1 MYDVIVVGGGIV
13 GGSILRELSKY
24 NGKFLLL
31 EKENDV
37 AEGASKANSAI
48 VHSGYDPLP
57 GTLMARLNVE
67 GNAMFKKNC
76 EDLCVDF
83 KQNGSMVIG
92 FSKDDDI
99 LIKELYERGIE
110 NKVPNIKILEADE
123 VYKKEPNLS
132 KGITTALYAP
142 TGGIVGA
149 YEYTIA
155 IIENAVDNGAFIKR
169 DSEVVGIEKEDNCF
183 IVTTGNGDKYE
194 STIVINC
201 SGVNC
206 ADVRNMICKEVY
218 TVNPARGEYYVLD
231 KQEVITSTI
240 FQCPTK
246 EGKGILVTPSVH
258 GNVLVGPN
266 YDKGVKKDEVANTSK
281 GLDEVRTKSQKTV
294 QLDFRANVR
303 NFAGLRCDL
312 DGYKDFYIKEDDEVT
327 NFIDVSGIRS
337 PGLSAAPAI
346 GVMVAN
352 MVKDKVDLSIN
363 TNFNPKRVKN
373 IFIKLSNEEKDKLI
387 KKDSNFG
394 EIICRCENVTYGEI
408 VESIRNSVGAVSI
421 EGVKK
426 RCRPGAG
433 RCQGGFCQPKVLDI
447 LAKELGKDPNEIV
460 YNKKDSFV
468 LKKL

>member
-1 MYDVIVVGGGIV
+1 MYDVIIIGGGIS

-24 NGKFLLL
+24 QGRFLLL

-57 GTLMARLNVE
+57 GTLMAKLNVE
-67 GNAMFKKNC
+67 GNAMFKENC
-76 EDLCVDF
+76 ENLCVDF

-92 FSKDDDI
+92 FCEDDDI

-110 NKVPNIKILEADE
+110 NKVPNIEILSANE
-123 VYKKEPNLS
+123 VYEKEPNLS

-155 IIENAVDNGAFIKR
+155 IIENAADNGAIVKR
-169 DSEVVGIEKEDNCF
+169 DSEVISIEKIDSIFEVSTRD
-183 IVTTGNGDKYE
+183 GDKYKGK
-194 STIVINC
+194 IVINC
-201 SGVNC
+201 SGINC
-206 ADVRNMICKEVY
+206 ADVRNMICKEVFR
-218 TVNPARGEYYVLD
+218 VSPARGEYFVLD

-246 EGKGILVTPSVH
+246 EGKGTLVTPSVH

-266 YDKGVKKDEVANTSK
+266 YDKNVKYDEITNTSK
-281 GLDEVRTKSQKTV
+281 GLEEVRTKSKKTAN
-294 QLDFRANVR
+294 LDFRTNVR
-303 NFAGLRCDL
+303 NFSGLRCDL
-312 DGYKDFYIKEDDEVT
+312 EGYKDFYIKEDDEVT

-346 GVMVAN
+346 GIMVAN
-352 MVKDKVDLSIN
+352 MVVEKLNLSPN
-363 TNFNPKRVKN
+363 EKFNPKRHKN
-373 IFIKLSNEEKDKLI
+373 IFIKLSNEDKDKLI

-394 EIICRCENVTYGEI
+394 EIICRCENITYGEI

-447 LAKELGKDPNEIV
+447 LAKELGKRPDEIV
-460 YNKKDSFV
+460 YNKKDSFI

>member
-1 MYDVIVVGGGIV
+1 MYDVIVIGGGIS

-24 NGKFLLL
+24 NGRFLLL
-31 EKENDV
+31 EKEIDV

-57 GTLMARLNVE
+57 GTLMAKLNVE
-67 GNAMFKKNC
+67 GNAMFKMNC
-76 EDLCVDF
+76 EDLHVDF

-92 FSKDDDI
+92 FSEEDRKI
-99 LIKELYERGIE
+99 IEKLYERGIS
-110 NKVPNIKILEADE
+110 NKVPGITILESDE
-123 VYKKEPNLS
+123 VYEKEPNLS
-132 KGITTALYAP
+132 KGIIAALYAP

-169 DSEVVGIEKEDNCF
+169 DSEVIDIEKLDNKF
-183 IVTTGNGDKYE
+183 VVTTSNGDKYE
-194 STIVINC
+194 TSVVINC
-201 SGVNC
+201 SGINC
-206 ADVRNMICKEVY
+206 ADVRNLVCKEIFK
-218 TVNPARGEYYVLD
+218 VNPARGEYYVLD
-231 KQEVITSTI
+231 KQEIITSTI

-266 YDKGVKKDEVANTSK
+266 YDNNVEKDEIDNTSK
-281 GLDEVRTKSQKTV
+281 GLEEVKTKSQKTV
-294 QLDFRANVR
+294 ALDFSTNVR

-312 DGYKDFYIKEDDEVT
+312 DDHKDFYIREDDEIK

-346 GVMVAN
+346 GVMVAD
-352 MVKDKVDLSIN
+352 MVREKLDLSPN
-363 TNFNPKRVKN
+363 SKFNPKRKKN
-373 IFIKLSNEEKDKLI
+373 VFIKLSNEEKDKLI
-387 KKDSNFG
+387 KSDSNFG

-408 VESIRNSVGAVSI
+408 VESIKNSVGAISI

-447 LAKELGKDPNEIV
+447 LAKELGKEPNEIV
-460 YNKKDSFV
+460 YNKKDSYV